1 MWHRNSRKTTHLVDK
16 FGIMS
21 NMESK
26 THPLFAD
33 DFGASVTNDSIY
45 RAFILCQM
53 GTDSNMARLKF
64 FDPCGAATWYIAD
77 AELVYNDERDI
88 TDVRMFGLC
97 DLGMGYPELG
107 YVLLSELAS
116 VGGPLGL
123 GIERDIYFTPT
134 LLSELQ

>member
-1 MWHRNSRKTTHLVDK
+1 
-16 FGIMS
+16 MS

-45 RAFILCQM
+45 RAFVMLQM
-53 GTDSNMARLKF
+53 GNDSNMARLKF

-77 AELVYNDERDI
+77 AELVKDGEGDI
-88 TDVRMFGLC
+88 VDLRMFGLC

-107 YVLLSELAS
+107 YVMLSELAS
-116 VGGPLGL
+116 VRGPLGL
-123 GIERDIYFTPT
+123 GIERDICFTPT
-134 LLSELQ
+134 LLSELE

>member
-1 MWHRNSRKTTHLVDK
+1 
-16 FGIMS
+16 MS

-45 RAFILCQM
+45 RAFVMLQM
-53 GTDSNMARLKF
+53 GNDSNMARLKF

-77 AELVYNDERDI
+77 AELIHNEANDI

-107 YVLLSELAS
+107 YVMLSELAS

>member
-1 MWHRNSRKTTHLVDK
+1 MWHGNSRKTAHLVDV
-16 FGIMS
+16 FGIMT
-21 NMESK
+21 NMESN

-45 RAFILCQM
+45 RAFVMLQM
-53 GTDSNMARLKF
+53 GNDSNMARLKF

-77 AELVYNDERDI
+77 AELIEDEDGAPY
-88 TDVRMFGLC
+88 DVRMFGLC

-107 YVLLSELAS
+107 YVMLSELGS
-116 VGGPLGL
+116 VRGPLGL